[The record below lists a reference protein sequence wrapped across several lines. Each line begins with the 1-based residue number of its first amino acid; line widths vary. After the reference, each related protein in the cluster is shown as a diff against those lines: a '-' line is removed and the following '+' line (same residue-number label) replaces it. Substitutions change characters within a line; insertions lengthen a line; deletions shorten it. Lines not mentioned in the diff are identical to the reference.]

1 MSDAGGR
8 PTEPGGPRETGSGLR
23 AGATFAGLEVEG
35 EVGRGGMGVI
45 YRARDPELDRVRA
58 LKVLAAGRSADD
70 EFRERFRRE
79 SRQAAAIEHPNVIP
93 VYRAGEEG

>member
-8 PTEPGGPRETGSGLR
+8 PTEPGGPREPGSGPR
-23 AGATFAGLEVEG
+23 AGERFAGLEVET

-58 LKVLAAGRSADD
+58 LKVRAAERSADD
-70 EFRERFRRE
+70 EFRERFRR
-79 SRQAAAIEHPNVIP
+79 
-93 VYRAGEEG
+93 